1 MDLISAKIVILL
13 TLLFDGLFFGHLSL
27 MIKVWMEKRKKV
39 QNESDQDKEIE
50 ILMNL
55 ELAFDLAGRT
65 VAVFSFWHAMARI
78 NTFE

>member
-1 MDLISAKIVILL
+1 
-13 TLLFDGLFFGHLSL
+13 